1 MSEPQDSSRLINR
14 RSSED
19 KLIAMLGSEAK
30 NAAHA
35 SVTNDEEKLK
45 LDADRMT
52 AKRNSIDKIAG
63 LMGEEA
69 AKNVQV
75 GA

>member
-1 MSEPQDSSRLINR
+1 MSEPQESTRMINR
-14 RSSED
+14 RTSED
-19 KLIAMLGSEAK
+19 KLIAMLGNEAK
-30 NAAHA
+30 IAAHA
-35 SVTNDEEKLK
+35 SVTNDEDTMKQE
-45 LDADRMT
+45 AARMN

-63 LMGEEA
+63 MMGDDA